1 MSDKRFSVV
10 IPAVGRHDK
19 FLPKLISDLRNEDN
33 LIGEVIVV
41 RSGLNSNFS
50 PLYKSFFYTLRLI
63 LKPRF
68 EVKVVTSSSKQTA
81 GQNRN
86 TGWKTARFE
95 FTAFLDADDLYHR
108 KRLTTINELLHLHP
122 NANLILNLYS
132 FSNLKTTHTPLKDD
146 EIISDESIHTSI
158 SEAFK
163 KESANWEVPGLY
175 NLAAVGKSGESL
187 KIAHGNATV
196 RSNLRDSIQY
206 SSIPKGED
214 GLFAS
219 EVLVKQGQVF
229 IILRELA
236 FYRNFNS
243 SFAPNFF
250 KKKLIRTRDNFY
262 TIFRKSL

>member
-10 IPAVGRHDK
+10 IPTVGRHDK

-41 RSGLNSNFS
+41 RSGLNSNLS
-50 PLYKSFFYTLRLI
+50 PLYRLFFYTLRLI
-63 LKPRF
+63 LRPRF
-68 EVKVVTSSSKQTA
+68 EVKVQTCPSKQTA

-86 TGWKTARFE
+86 TGWKIARFE
-95 FTAFLDADDLYHR
+95 FTAFLDADDLYHQ

-132 FSNLKTTHTPLKDD
+132 FSNLKSTHTPLKEHEIVSDD
-146 EIISDESIHTSI
+146 CIHSSICESFEKEI
-158 SEAFK
+158 K
-163 KESANWEVPGLY
+163 NWEVPGYY
-175 NLAAVGKSGESL
+175 NLAVVDKSGESL
-187 KIAHGNATV
+187 KIGQGNATV
-196 RSNLRDSIQY
+196 RSKIRDSIQY

-229 IILRELA
+229 IILRELSL
-236 FYRNFNS
+236 YRNFNS
-243 SFAPNFF
+243 SFAPNIF
-250 KKKLIRTRDNFY
+250 KKKMISTRDTFY
-262 TIFRKSL
+262 TIFRK

>member
-41 RSGLNSNFS
+41 RSGLNSNLY
-50 PLYKSFFYTLRLI
+50 PLYRLFFYILRLI
-63 LKPRF
+63 LRPGF
-68 EVKVVTSSSKQTA
+68 EVKVVTSSIKRTA

-95 FTAFLDADDLYHR
+95 FTAFLDADDLYHQN
-108 KRLTTINELLHLHP
+108 RLTAINELLHLHP

-132 FSNLKTTHTPLKDD
+132 FSNLKTTHTPLMDHEIVSDD
-146 EIISDESIHTSI
+146 SIQGPN
-158 SEAFK
+158 SEAFE
-163 KESANWEVPGLY
+163 KEIKDWEVPGLY
-175 NLAAVGKSGESL
+175 NLTAVGKSGESL
-187 KIAHGNATV
+187 KIQHGHATV
-196 RSNLRDSIQY
+196 RTELKDSIQY
-206 SSIPKGED
+206 LSIPKGED

-219 EVLVKQGQVF
+219 EVLIKQGQVF
-229 IILRELA
+229 IILRELS

-243 SFAPNFF
+243 SFAPNIF
-250 KKKLIRTRDNFY
+250 KKKLIRTRDTLN
-262 TIFRKSL
+262 TIFRK